1 MQIEV
6 EKESASA
13 EGAVVTCLKL
23 DSYPVSTRLPLV
35 VHCTLSWRLSTTV
48 NCR

>member
-13 EGAVVTCLKL
+13 EGAVVTCFKL
-23 DSYPVSTRLPLV
+23 DSYPVTSGSALYIVLETEYYCKL
-35 VHCTLSWRLSTTV
+35 
-48 NCR
+48 